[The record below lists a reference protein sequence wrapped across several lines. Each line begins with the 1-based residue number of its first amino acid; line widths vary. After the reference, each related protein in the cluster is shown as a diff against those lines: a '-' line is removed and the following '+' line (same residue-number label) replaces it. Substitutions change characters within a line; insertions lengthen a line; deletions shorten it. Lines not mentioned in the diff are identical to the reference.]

1 MMEYSNLTDNMKQV
15 DMVSSVDDDMEDE
28 IDLSE
33 YISLLYENRYLIA
46 SVSSIFV
53 FVGLLYAIFS
63 TPIYRADALLQI
75 EQAGR
80 GSGGRD
86 ELAMMMQGET
96 SSTTTEMVL
105 LKSRSLLGDLVESE
119 SMVISTYAKR
129 FPLIGGYLAAKY
141 SGSVPAGA
149 WLGFS
154 SYAWGGE
161 RINVPRLD
169 ISGAYLGQSF
179 ILTAGEKGAYQVR
192 TGAGEPVLTGT
203 VEQPATNDD
212 GGVVLFVA
220 ELVARPGT
228 EFYLSKRS
236 SASVISSLQSR
247 LKITVKGKG
256 TGLLEVALEGSDR
269 EEIRKVIH
277 GLTQSYLRRSVEMRS
292 EESEKMLSFIN
303 VQLPVMRTDLDT
315 AGRALNYY
323 REKVGA
329 FDLSMESS
337 SLLQRVTKVETEISV
352 LGIERAELMHRLT
365 ENHPVIVGLD
375 EKRNRL
381 RKEVVNLE
389 SQLKT
394 VPEKEL
400 EFVKLSRDVK
410 VASELY
416 MLLLNK
422 SQELK
427 LIKAGTLGNVRIVDE
442 AMTGMYAI
450 KPQKKRI
457 VTLSLLLGVI
467 AGVMIAVTRK
477 VLNKSI
483 QDPSVIE
490 KRLGIPVYAEIA
502 FSESQAEATK
512 SSKKHFDLLSH
523 VGGDTQVVESLRS
536 LRTSIQ
542 FALMEAENNLV
553 MISSPSPGVGKSF
566 ISANFAYLMAD
577 SEKKILLIDADM
589 RKGHLNQYFGVEKSP
604 GLSGVL
610 SGEFELPQVIHKST
624 LHKSLDVMTCG
635 IYPPNPSELLMS
647 DAFKAMLESIK
658 GLYDL
663 IIVDTPPVLAVTD
676 ASIIGHYASTNFMVL
691 RSGWHHFREVQAAF
705 KRFEHNGVQIKGA
718 IFNGIDVKKG
728 RYGYGYGYGYKYGY
742 KYYGYQ
748 YKYK

>member
-1 MMEYSNLTDNMKQV
+1 MDSDNINTV
-15 DMVSSVDDDMEDE
+15 ENDLENEV
-28 IDLSE
+28 DLSE
-33 YISLLYENRYLIA
+33 YIGLLHENRYLII
-46 SVSSIFV
+46 SVTFIF
-53 FVGLLYAIFS
+53 FFIGFLYAVLS
-63 TPIYRADALLQI
+63 TSIYRADAMLQI

-80 GSGGRD
+80 GFGGRD

-96 SSTTTEMVL
+96 VSTTTEMVL

-119 SMVISTYAKR
+119 GLAISASPKR
-129 FPLIGGYLAAKY
+129 FPLIGGYLAAKF
-141 SGSVPAGA
+141 SGSVPADA

-161 RINVPRLD
+161 RIDVPRLD
-169 ISGAYLGQSF
+169 VSGAYLGQGF
-179 ILTAGEKGAYQVR
+179 ILTAGKEGQYQISTR
-192 TGAGEPVLTGT
+192 AGEMLLDGVVG
-203 VEQPATNDD
+203 QPASIDD
-212 GGVVLFVA
+212 GNVVIFVA
-220 ELVARPGT
+220 ELVARTGT
-228 EFYLSKRS
+228 EFYLFRRSKAS
-236 SASVISSLQSR
+236 MVSALQSSLQ
-247 LKITVKGKG
+247 ITVKGKG

-269 EEIRKVIH
+269 ENIRKIIH

-292 EESEKMLSFIN
+292 EESEKMISFIN
-303 VQLPVMRTDLDT
+303 MQLPVMRAELDT

-337 SLLQRVTKVETEISV
+337 NLLQRVTKVETEISV

-365 ENHPVIVGLD
+365 ENHPVIIGLD
-375 EKRNRL
+375 EKMNRL
-381 RKEVVNLE
+381 RNEEVNLE
-389 SQLKT
+389 GQLKT

-442 AMTGMYAI
+442 AITGMYAI

-467 AGVMIAVTRK
+467 AGVMIASIRK

-483 QDPSVIE
+483 QDPSIIE
-490 KRLGIPVYAEIA
+490 KRLGLPVYAEIA
-502 FSESQAEATK
+502 FSESQAEATR
-512 SSKKHFDLLSH
+512 SSKKQFDLLSH
-523 VGGDTQVVESLRS
+523 VGGDAQVVESLRS

-566 ISANFAYLMAD
+566 VSANFAYLMAD
-577 SEKKILLIDADM
+577 SGKKILLIDADM

-604 GLSGVL
+604 GLSGLL
-610 SGEFELPQVIHKST
+610 SGEFEVPQVIHKNT
-624 LHKSLDVMTCG
+624 LRDGLDVMTCG

-647 DAFKAMLESIK
+647 DVFKKLLDSIK

-676 ASIIGHYASTNFMVL
+676 ASIIGHYAATNFMVL
-691 RSGWHHFREVQAAF
+691 RSGWHHLREVQAAF
-705 KRFEHNGVQIKGA
+705 KRFEHNGVLVKGV